1 MLPSEPIPLHVKPYL
16 GIRAQNIPASLR
28 FLQHEK
34 KSYANACRV
43 AREGNAESRIC
54 EIPTQ
59 IEAYLVRNLLLKKE
73 GIRYIIFTISHPALK
88 HTTTVDPRGGGST
101 YI

>member
-16 GIRAQNIPASLR
+16 GIRAQNMPASLR

-54 EIPTQ
+54 EIANQ
-59 IEAYLVRNLLLKKE
+59 IEAYLVRNLFKK
-73 GIRYIIFTISHPALK
+73 GRNTLYNIHYFASGSQTHDNGGSL
-88 HTTTVDPRGGGST
+88 RGGG
-101 YI
+101 